1 MPFAGTGR
9 NLTEAVAPAYLDTPK
24 GSVALIGVTLTMP
37 PADHRAGDPRGVT
50 KGRPGANVV
59 RHTVIN
65 TVPGDVFETLR
76 EIGKRLGLGPRVQ
89 EPDGHLTFF
98 GQTFVA
104 GDGYSK
110 ASFPNELDMQLNL
123 RWIAD
128 ARRMADWVIVS
139 MHNHERGASLDEPAE
154 FARTFA
160 RACID
165 AGADVVFGHGPHQ
178 ERGIEVYHGRPILYA
193 LGNFVLH
200 NDLIKWEPGDLY
212 TRYGLGPEATTADVY
227 DFRSG
232 NDTRGMAIEPIRWQT
247 VIATVGFRARCLA
260 EIRLHP
266 VDLGYSTH
274 KRSQRGRP
282 VLAEGETAQE
292 ILCRLQRLCEPFGTR
307 VEIQDGVGLISP

>member
-1 MPFAGTGR
+1 
-9 NLTEAVAPAYLDTPK
+9 
-24 GSVALIGVTLTMP
+24 
-37 PADHRAGDPRGVT
+37 
-50 KGRPGANVV
+50 
-59 RHTVIN
+59 
-65 TVPGDVFETLR
+65 
-76 EIGKRLGLGPRVQ
+76 
-89 EPDGHLTFF
+89 
-98 GQTFVA
+98 
-104 GDGYSK
+104 
-110 ASFPNELDMQLNL
+110 
-123 RWIAD
+123 
-128 ARRMADWVIVS
+128 MADWVIVS

-247 VIATVGFRARCLA
+247 VIATVGFRSGCLA

-266 VDLGYSTH
+266 VDLGYTTG

-292 ILCRLQRLCEPFGTR
+292 ILRRLQRLCEPFGTR